1 MTKKTINRGLIIIMG
16 LFIYNG
22 QTLLFGQSNL
32 KEGTNN
38 FALFTKSGD
47 IKKLETARKFIDDA
61 YKTPKDSMAYK
72 NNLVRSLVYSSL
84 AVADS
89 NRKLK
94 YNKDPIDEAKFSL
107 SKLKDKN
114 LNFENESQ
122 ILYIR
127 RKITLAHQ
135 INANRAMKNND
146 YQLAFDNYLQVDSFS
161 HDEVVVKHNLAALSE
176 KLGKKELAVK
186 YYKEFMERQNQLK
199 AENFLTMSRLYA
211 EAGDNNEE
219 MNTLLDGLDIFPKN
233 KDILFRI
240 INLYSDK
247 GAYDAVV
254 PLIEEAIALD
264 PEKVELN
271 YLAGYAYEVTGNKK
285 KAEYFY
291 KKVIALDENNYSGN
305 FELGLIYL
313 KDFLNNPKKEYEEL
327 AQVYL
332 LKANE
337 IDPSAVNALK
347 ALAVLFQKAGNTF
360 QYERV
365 QNQLNKDIFN

>member
-1 MTKKTINRGLIIIMG
+1 MTIKTINRGLILIMG

-61 YKTPKDSMAYK
+61 YKTPKDSMSYK
-72 NNLVRSLVYSSL
+72 NNLVRSLIYSSL

-94 YNKDPIDEAKFSL
+94 YSKDPIEEAKFSL
-107 SKLKDKN
+107 SKLDDDD
-114 LNFENESQ
+114 LNFENENQ
-122 ILYIR
+122 ILYIH
-127 RKITLAHQ
+127 RKIALSHQ
-135 INANRAMKNND
+135 INANRAMNNNN
-146 YQLAFDNYLQVDSFS
+146 YQHAFDNYLQVDSFS
-161 HDEVVVKHNLAALSE
+161 NDEIDVKYNLAALAE
-176 KLGKKELAVK
+176 KLDKNELAIK

-199 AENFLTMSRLYA
+199 AEQFLTMSRLYA
-211 EAGDNNEE
+211 EGGYYNEE
-219 MNTLLDGLDIFPKN
+219 INTLLDGLALYPKN

-240 INLYSDK
+240 INLYSNQ
-247 GAYDAVV
+247 GTYDAVV
-254 PLIEEAIALD
+254 PLIEEAIAID
-264 PEKVELN
+264 PDRIELN

-285 KAEYFY
+285 KAEHYY
-291 KKVIALDENNYSGN
+291 KRVIALDRNNYNGN

-313 KDFLNNPKKEYEEL
+313 KDYLNDPKTEYQEL
-327 AQVYL
+327 AQQYL

-337 IDPSAVNALK
+337 INPSAVNALK
-347 ALAVLFQKAGNTF
+347 ALAILFEKSGNTF

-365 QNQLNKDIFN
+365 QNQLNKDI